1 MRLLAEK
8 VRLHSAKETLIPF
21 RDPLLIGGR
30 RSVFLT
36 ARTVKIISQSR

>member
-21 RDPLLIGGR
+21 RDPLLIGG
-30 RSVFLT
+30 T
-36 ARTVKIISQSR
+36 IGISYREDGKNNLSIS